1 MLLRDL
7 AKLIMSKCF
16 PLPPNGQLAV
26 YSANWFELCSQSPK
40 WTLAKWQMWL
50 KLGLL
55 SKCDMLQGWNQTV
68 RTLYAIKIK
77 DVDRFGWVQKPCV
90 YFDVSFVAREDRVRR
105 VFGIRFMLNRCS
117 YHVYIHVFLICF
129 WFSSDVPS
137 GLFSVMVHNI
147 WLNDKENIWLLFKK

>member
-7 AKLIMSKCF
+7 TKLIMSKCF

-40 WTLAKWQMWL
+40 WTLAKWQMCL
-50 KLGLL
+50 KLGLR
-55 SKCDMLQGWNQTV
+55 SKCDILQGWNQTV

-77 DVDRFGWVQKPCV
+77 DVDRFGWVQK
-90 YFDVSFVAREDRVRR
+90 R
-105 VFGIRFMLNRCS
+105 VFWCEFCS
-117 YHVYIHVFLICF
+117 PWGSCPQGVWYPVHVKQMFISCLHTHVFLICF